1 MATVRD
7 TLTVRSG
14 DVRLAVYLSGPR
26 NAPPVIL
33 VHGYPDSARV
43 WERVREHL
51 DKRFRVIA
59 YDVRGAG
66 ASDAPKRRADYKLSV
81 LAQDLLAVADVTCG
95 DRPFHLV
102 GHDWGSIQCWEAA
115 TDPAVKGRLASYTSI
130 SGPCL
135 DHVFRAPLNLR
146 QTLKSWY
153 IAFFHLPLVPELVW
167 RLGGAKLWPLWLRR
181 TERIVA
187 DADPDQLR
195 NGLNG
200 LKLYRA
206 NFIER
211 ARRPRERYAQAPVQ
225 IIVPR
230 YDRYVTPALTR
241 SLDRWLGAH
250 RRDEI
255 AASHWTVI
263 RDAALIA
270 ARIGRFA
277 AAHEP
282 KRHAIAASGA
292 KSGGQPR
299 VKQRTNQHASA
310 GRRLKSVS

>member
-135 DHVFRAPLNLR
+135 DHVSRAA
-146 QTLKSWY
+146 QS
-153 IAFFHLPLVPELVW
+153 A
-167 RLGGAKLWPLWLRR
+167 
-181 TERIVA
+181 A
-187 DADPDQLR
+187 DAQIVVHRVLPS
-195 NGLNG
+195 
-200 LKLYRA
+200 A
-206 NFIER
+206 AR
-211 ARRPRERYAQAPVQ
+211 ARARVAAGRREAVAAVVAPN
-225 IIVPR
+225 R
-230 YDRYVTPALTR
+230 
-241 SLDRWLGAH
+241 AH
-250 RRDEI
+250 RRRCRSGSI
-255 AASHWTVI
+255 AQRPERPQALPREFHRARPPAARALCAGARADHRAALRPV
-263 RDAALIA
+263 RDA
-270 ARIGRFA
+270 RP
-277 AAHEP
+277 H
-282 KRHAIAASGA
+282 
-292 KSGGQPR
+292 PR
-299 VKQRTNQHASA
+299 PRPLA
-310 GRRLKSVS
+310 GRASP

>member
-130 SGPCL
+130 SG
-135 DHVFRAPLNLR
+135 RAS
-146 QTLKSWY
+146 TMC
-153 IAFFHLPLVPELVW
+153 F
-167 RLGGAKLWPLWLRR
+167 
-181 TERIVA
+181 
-187 DADPDQLR
+187 
-195 NGLNG
+195 
-200 LKLYRA
+200 
-206 NFIER
+206 
-211 ARRPRERYAQAPVQ
+211 ARRSICGR
-225 IIVPR
+225 
-230 YDRYVTPALTR
+230 R
-241 SLDRWLGAH
+241 SNRGTSRSSICRSYPSSCGGW
-250 RRDEI
+250 
-255 AASHWTVI
+255 
-263 RDAALIA
+263 A
-270 ARIGRFA
+270 ARSCGRCGCA
-277 AAHEP
+277 EP
-282 KRHAIAASGA
+282 SASSPMPIRINCA
-292 KSGGQPR
+292 
-299 VKQRTNQHASA
+299 TA
-310 GRRLKSVS
+310 